1 MIWHSA
7 GWRILLLA
15 LGCAGWIGCNPN
27 NPSSLDE
34 QRDLY
39 FLSGKNRANG
49 LDYKGAVEA
58 FKKALEVNPH
68 SASAHFELGWLY
80 EQKLTN
86 YPAAIYHFE
95 SYLQLRPRSDNEEI
109 VKQRILACKQEI
121 ARSVNIGPVTPAL
134 QRDLERLTVD
144 NNTLRQQVDWLNRR
158 LAMLTNTPALPT
170 ARTNAESISIAAS
183 NPPPAVRPP
192 PAVLNPVRTVT
203 PAPAAVRSHVIK
215 AGDTLAVLARKYGVK
230 LTALQAANPRLVAR
244 RLQPGQTIAIPSP

>member
-80 EQKLTN
+80 EVKLAN

-158 LAMLTNTPALPT
+158 LAMLTNTPGLPT

-183 NPPPAVRPP
+183 NPPPA
-192 PAVLNPVRTVT
+192 
-203 PAPAAVRSHVIK
+203 AVRSHVIK
-215 AGDTLAVLARKYGVK
+215 AGDTLAVVARKYGVK
-230 LTALQAANPRLVAR
+230 LTALQAANPRLDAR
-244 RLQPGQTIAIPSP
+244 RLRPGQTIAIPSP

>member
-7 GWRILLLA
+7 GWRILWLA

-58 FKKALEVNPH
+58 FKKALEVNPR

-95 SYLQLRPRSDNEEI
+95 SYIQLRPRSDNEEI
-109 VKQRILACKQEI
+109 VKQRMLACKQEI

-134 QRDLERLTVD
+134 QRDLERLTLD
-144 NNTLRQQVDWLNRR
+144 NNALRQQVDWLNRR

-170 ARTNAESISIAAS
+170 ARSNAALASTPAS
-183 NPPPAVRPP
+183 NPPLAERPLPVVVNP
-192 PAVLNPVRTVT
+192 PRAVLPSTVS
-203 PAPAAVRSHVIK
+203 ARSHVIK
-215 AGDTLAVLARKYGVK
+215 RGETLAVVARKYGVK
-230 LTALQAANPRLVAR
+230 LTALQAANPRLDAR
-244 RLQPGQTIAIPSP
+244 RLRPGQTIAIPPP